1 MAVNLQAVPGT
12 GLVITPD
19 NSGNMTFS
27 TGLGTGN
34 VITLPIGTGTFAVQG
49 VSTNIVQS
57 TSQPTTSGSAF
68 LFTGIPSYAKRVTI
82 IFNGVGQTGTV
93 NGLVQIGSGSI
104 ASSGYVSAALSTQ
117 SAASGSASS
126 TSTAGFI
133 IWDAYNSFPFSGQVV
148 LLNISGTTWIASG
161 YLVNTGGSRG
171 AMSSGSVTLSGTLDR
186 VNITGV
192 TAPTFNAG
200 AINVIYE

>member
-49 VSTNIVQS
+49 VSSGIVSGNIQN
-57 TSQPTTSGSAF
+57 PPSGTAIPY
-68 LFTGIPSYAKRVTI
+68 LGIPSYVKRITVS
-82 IFNGVGQTGTV
+82 FVGTTTSSSSPF
-93 NGLVQIGSGSI
+93 LVQLGSGSVTTT
-104 ASSGYVSAALSTQ
+104 GYTSLSNSYNQ
-117 SAASGSASS
+117 SNGTAGV

-133 IWDAYNSFPFSGQVV
+133 IGYNG
-148 LLNISGTTWIASG
+148 
-161 YLVNTGGSRG
+161 
-171 AMSSGSVTLSGTLDR
+171 SSGFYGQMIITALGSNVWASSHNGRRNTTDATNGGGGVTLSGVCDR
-186 VNITGV
+186 VNITTTNG
-192 TAPTFNAG
+192 TDTFNAG
-200 AINVIYE
+200 TINILYE